1 MDRTVTFAQA
11 KNQFADLL
19 DRVIYRNERIT
30 ITKRG
35 KPVATISGMDDV
47 EQRERAKDRERVKRI
62 REIKKRT
69 KKYIPFEQVVRD
81 YERKW
86 GVNLGLDLTGD
97 SNVRDWGSSRS
108 CPSNSGIA
116 SQALQNRF
124 VAGIRAAN
132 ESATSRLHDD

>member
-81 YERKW
+81 YEKKW
-86 GVNLGLDLTGD
+86 GVNLGLDLTRD
-97 SNVRDWGSSRS
+97 SNVRD
-108 CPSNSGIA
+108 
-116 SQALQNRF
+116 
-124 VAGIRAAN
+124 
-132 ESATSRLHDD
+132 